1 MHKPAEDLIAEHRGI
16 LLMLKVMEKIAGRMR
31 RGEALD
37 EDHLRKMVE
46 FLRNFV
52 DKCHHGKEEGIL
64 FPEIV
69 KTAAHVGAVN
79 ELLGEHM
86 SGRDLIGGIVA
97 SLRAYA
103 PGNPD
108 AFHIAVNCEEYAR
121 LLVLHIEKET
131 PLLTAAD
138 AELPEALQE
147 DIARRFDALERG
159 VIGEG
164 KHEEYHGWL
173 KEFKA
178 AYLGA

>member
-16 LLMLKVMEKIAGRMR
+16 LLMLKVMEKIAGRMK
-31 RGEALD
+31 RGETLD
-37 EDHLRKMVE
+37 EEHLRKMVE

-64 FPEIV
+64 FPEIA
-69 KTAAHVGAVN
+69 KTAAHVGTVN

-86 SGRDLIGGIVA
+86 TGRDLIGGIVA
-97 SLRAYA
+97 SLLAYA

-108 AFHIAVNCEEYAR
+108 AFHIAVNCEEYVR
-121 LLVLHIEKET
+121 LLARHIEKET
-131 PLLTAAD
+131 PLLVAAD
-138 AELPEALQE
+138 TELADAAQDE
-147 DIARRFDALERG
+147 IGRRFDALERD